1 MADER
6 TDLLSVVSPQCTPP
20 HFFLF
25 TFLTFKCAAEYGDL
39 HKAKLMSTAV
49 LSGRSGQSCSLG
61 ARYAL
66 GFWRLGGLPSSAVIV
81 MRPNENFYSCFC
93 SVGFFI
99 PIPLHSDCCSF
110 LPVVQDSSQAIP
122 LVVESCIRF
131 ISRHGEFMG
140 KKFPV
145 LSLYNFMYIYIY
157 THMGVYVYI
166 YVYIYIYITL

>member
-20 HFFLF
+20 HFFLY

-93 SVGFFI
+93 SVGFLSPSLCILTAVLFSLLCR
-99 PIPLHSDCCSF
+99 IPLKPYPWSWRAAYDSLADMVSSWAKSF
-110 LPVVQDSSQAIP
+110 LFCLFII
-122 LVVESCIRF
+122 SC
-131 ISRHGEFMG
+131 
-140 KKFPV
+140 
-145 LSLYNFMYIYIY
+145 
-157 THMGVYVYI
+157 
-166 YVYIYIYITL
+166 IYIYIHIWVFTYIYMCTYIYI